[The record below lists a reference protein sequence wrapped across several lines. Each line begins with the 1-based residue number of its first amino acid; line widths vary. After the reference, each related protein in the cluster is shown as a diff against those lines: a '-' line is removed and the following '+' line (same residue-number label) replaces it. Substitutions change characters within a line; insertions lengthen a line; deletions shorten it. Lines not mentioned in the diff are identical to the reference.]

1 MYADNDAGKGK
12 PSPRRAGRHMQY
24 VKQPQRLLQL
34 SLALL
39 EVKGMEP
46 LLGFRP
52 ACCVCR
58 CFVSHFQ
65 FHSYKVAA
73 HSAVAG
79 EMPMCQAAP
88 GRGRRRKP
96 QEAILIFF
104 ATCSWPP
111 VLVNLSILACM
122 L

>member
-1 MYADNDAGKGK
+1 
-12 PSPRRAGRHMQY
+12 MQY

-34 SLALL
+34 SLTLL
-39 EVKGMEP
+39 ELKGMEP

-52 ACCVCR
+52 ACCVYR

-79 EMPMCQAAP
+79 EMPMCEAAP

-96 QEAILIFF
+96 QEATVKAQIFF

-111 VLVNLSILACM
+111 AMVNLSVLACM